1 MARQKR
7 KIGKSAPS
15 VQNQTSSG
23 TDLPSTEVIQTDAS
37 TNVTQEQESEVTE
50 NLPPQKRRLTSPV
63 WNDFER
69 KEIDGIFWAYCKKC
83 HRRLKAVSRSGTKHL
98 HNHLNLHCPLRT
110 IAGKRQQTIGFK
122 ETTDGK
128 LLINNFNFDQ
138 ETSREDLSKA
148 ICLHEY
154 PLSIVEHI
162 GFRNFVHRLQPLFQM
177 PKSRNTIKSD
187 ILKLFQSEK
196 SKLYKVFDNHQS
208 RISITTDMWTS
219 RQKKGYMAVTAH
231 FIDEEW
237 CMNNVIIGLVTFSVS
252 NVELFTCTFSFYF

>member
-1 MARQKR
+1 MARR
-7 KIGKSAPS
+7 KKIHGKSASSVPNQPS
-15 VQNQTSSG
+15 ST
-23 TDLPSTEVIQTDAS
+23 TDLASAEVTQTDAS
-37 TNVTQEQESEVTE
+37 TDVTQTEASTDVTQEQESVVTG
-50 NLPPQKRRLTSPV
+50 NLPQKRKLTSPV
-63 WNDFER
+63 WDVFER
-69 KEIDGIFWAYCKKC
+69 KSIDGVLWAYCKKC
-83 HRRLKAVSRSGTKHL
+83 NRRLQAKSKSGTKHL
-98 HNHLNLHCPLRT
+98 HNHINFHCPRRT
-110 IAGKRQQTIGFK
+110 MAGKRQKTIGFK

-138 ETSREDLSKA
+138 ETSREDLAKA

-162 GFRNFVHRLQPLFQM
+162 GFRNFIHRLQPLFQM

-196 SKLYKVFDNHQS
+196 SKLYTVFDNLQS

-237 CMNNVIIGLVTFSVS
+237 CMNNVIIGLVTFIV
-252 NVELFTCTFSFYF
+252 